1 MNERHSVNPNIF
13 LWRNRFQAINL
24 FTKIVLVLNGPPTID
39 VGSEMEEWR
48 KLSKSYNVISR
59 QIIVALT
66 NGRKGIR
73 LPAVE
78 LALDGEYSKST
89 IIKCA
94 KEGVRLGLLTA
105 NKGRYYG
112 TQKLYDAAFQRC
124 MVKLRDP
131 DIISFAR
138 FVMTMNSINQIAAK
152 TAEMERDSEYKGDY
166 KTMYEEMVD
175 GKYHSEIMN
184 LPDHNDYDSGSNP
197 V

>member
-1 MNERHSVNPNIF
+1 
-13 LWRNRFQAINL
+13 
-24 FTKIVLVLNGPPTID
+24 TID